1 MEFTAALRKQIAQLA
16 KAKCRRELGLF
27 VAEGT
32 KCVTDTL
39 PHFRCRY
46 LLATDAWL
54 KSHGDILP
62 PSVEAIGVRQS
73 DIERMSSLS
82 TPQQVMAVYEIPEDI
97 PLPDDAENGLLVAL
111 DRVQDPGNL
120 GTIIRLCD
128 WFGVRHILC
137 ARETADVYSP
147 KVVQATMGA
156 ISRVRLHYCDLASE
170 LERLAGSMPVYGT
183 FLDGT
188 NLYDSGI
195 DRSRGVIVMGNE
207 GRGISPEV
215 EAAVSH
221 RLLIPSYPPDE
232 ATSESL
238 NVAMATAIMLAE
250 FRRSLPAAPVRN

>member
-1 MEFTAALRKQIAQLA
+1 MELTAALRKEIARLA
-16 KAKCRRELGLF
+16 KARNRHEQGLF

-32 KCVTDTL
+32 KCVLDTV

-54 KSHGDILP
+54 HQYAALLP
-62 PSVEAIGVRQS
+62 GSVSPMPVKQS
-73 DIERMSSLS
+73 DIERMSSLTS
-82 TPQQVMAVYEIPEDI
+82 PQPVMAVYEIPDSA
-97 PLPDDAENGLLVAL
+97 PLPDTACDSLLVAL

-128 WFGVRHILC
+128 WFGVRHIL
-137 ARETADVYSP
+137 AAHDTADVYSP

-156 ISRVRLHYCDLASE
+156 ISRVKVHYCDLAAELARLSE
-170 LERLAGSMPVYGT
+170 SMPVYGT
-183 FLDGT
+183 FLDGH
-188 NLYDSGI
+188 NLYHATL

-215 EAAVSH
+215 AANVSH
-221 RLLIPSYPPDE
+221 RLLIPSYPPD
-232 ATSESL
+232 ASTSESL

-250 FRRSLPAAPVRN
+250 FRR